1 MQRRNDPEAPASG
14 ADGEETPPGEERS
27 AEQRV
32 MAVTAIDYRG
42 RVLTVVSRSDVARA
56 NAQTTGPTSFTT
68 IILSGPLGQLTWTAE
83 TWRESLQNHET
94 AVSKLIRSMTSERG
108 V

>member
-1 MQRRNDPEAPASG
+1 MCRKG
-14 ADGEETPPGEERS
+14 ARTNSFHQADQDGHPVQSPS
-27 AEQRV
+27 K
-32 MAVTAIDYRG
+32 IFDF
-42 RVLTVVSRSDVARA
+42 D
-56 NAQTTGPTSFTT
+56 AQAMGPMSFTT

-94 AVSKLIRSMTSERG
+94 AVSKLIRSMTSECG